1 MSQLN
6 NPFVIIFTSPPE
18 HQGCAAAFWFHVMR
32 EQMHLFHRGCPGGSV
47 KQSACQCR
55 RLRFSP
61 WAGKIP
67 WRRKR
72 QSTPV
77 LLSGKSHG
85 QRSLVGCSPWAC
97 KELNVTQL
105 LNSNNSSVFH
115 SQVYVTCS
123 FLQMLLIQLKKFHSV
138 SLFSEG
144 YFFSHEWVKN
154 FVKYYFFFL
163 PQLR

>member
-18 HQGCAAAFWFHVMR
+18 HQGCAAAFRFHVMR
-32 EQMHLFHRGCPGGSV
+32 EQMRLFHRGCPGGSV

-97 KELNVTQL
+97 KRVRHDLTTKQQQQAFSYECSLWYNA
-105 LNSNNSSVFH
+105 VF
-115 SQVYVTCS
+115 YVITIYPYAH
-123 FLQMLLIQLKKFHSV
+123 L
-138 SLFSEG
+138 
-144 YFFSHEWVKN
+144 
-154 FVKYYFFFL
+154 
-163 PQLR
+163 